1 MADNKTNI
9 ESPSVEQLIPQQLV
23 GDSQALIEF
32 LKEYYKFL
40 NQDQEPTQVINTIV
54 QNRDLDDAVDAY
66 IDMVRKE
73 LGYGMATQLEANKV
87 NLYKHIG
94 EFYRAKGSIDSF
106 KLLFRLLFNKSV
118 EISLPKEQIL
128 VASDGRWVQQTS
140 LFTDIS
146 AGIPFDLVNTFVDIV
161 NTDGSTV
168 KVEVERVRHYQ
179 EGIYELV
186 VSRFFVGNILN
197 NATFTSSGVTG
208 TVINSLSGFKIDYS
222 GQKFK
227 VGQLLDVV
235 HGQAIGTKIKVTS
248 VNVSGGITGLEFL
261 SFGVGYPEDFTS
273 QLVPVGFDYSFSFD
287 SNTDTYTGSLNDQVS
302 SSEFLYLEINPYT
315 SDVQPYFAEVYLEG
329 QRAVSTIGAQGIE
342 NSDVNQQDLTEAD
355 AETLTTLQSL
365 YPNRAIVSFKNT
377 PVSRYAGS
385 YSTNKG
391 FLSDDIYLQDN
402 FYYQQFSYVI
412 KTDEQFSTY
421 EGLVK
426 QTIHP
431 SGMVMFGEFEI
442 TNELDASSVIALLA
456 TLFRTGLQDVIQTSE
471 STFDKTIIKSPPLD
485 QDEVFTSQFVYY
497 EFTKPLEEIVLVP
510 DDDFYELTK
519 PEVDEIFSIEA
530 IQDFHVT
537 KPLINEVIAEDTSL
551 LETLDAYALDYF
563 RQDYSEGLI
572 YDTTLGFY
580 WELTKPFV
588 EEQFATETTFEFN
601 VTLSKTDELV
611 TSQTVDYELT
621 KPLAHNVN
629 TQFEDYSTVFTKPLE
644 NESKAWSTKFT
655 DYDQEV
661 YILDSEPNGN
671 DYFLDDY
678 VEYVNIPIFDIE
690 TQKPFYETLNISNAD
705 VYSPELTKPFTEI
718 MTTTTT
724 TFEFEIG
731 KNILDDVAATEDR
744 FFTDP
749 ENSDIYVEAQND
761 PDSDNA
767 AGYFAQYYVEDINVP
782 LLEKSITKPL
792 LDSINSIEG
801 GLVALN
807 PYATVHFFDGYFE
820 EDYIEG
826 SRAIS

>member
-1 MADNKTNI
+1 
-9 ESPSVEQLIPQQLV
+9 
-23 GDSQALIEF
+23 
-32 LKEYYKFL
+32 
-40 NQDQEPTQVINTIV
+40 
-54 QNRDLDDAVDAY
+54 
-66 IDMVRKE
+66 
-73 LGYGMATQLEANKV
+73 
-87 NLYKHIG
+87 
-94 EFYRAKGSIDSF
+94 
-106 KLLFRLLFNKSV
+106 
-118 EISLPKEQIL
+118 
-128 VASDGRWVQQTS
+128 
-140 LFTDIS
+140 
-146 AGIPFDLVNTFVDIV
+146 
-161 NTDGSTV
+161 
-168 KVEVERVRHYQ
+168 
-179 EGIYELV
+179 
-186 VSRFFVGNILN
+186 
-197 NATFTSSGVTG
+197 
-208 TVINSLSGFKIDYS
+208 
-222 GQKFK
+222 
-227 VGQLLDVV
+227 
-235 HGQAIGTKIKVTS
+235 
-248 VNVSGGITGLEFL
+248 
-261 SFGVGYPEDFTS
+261 
-273 QLVPVGFDYSFSFD
+273 
-287 SNTDTYTGSLNDQVS
+287 
-302 SSEFLYLEINPYT
+302 
-315 SDVQPYFAEVYLEG
+315 
-329 QRAVSTIGAQGIE
+329 
-342 NSDVNQQDLTEAD
+342 
-355 AETLTTLQSL
+355 
-365 YPNRAIVSFKNT
+365 
-377 PVSRYAGS
+377 
-385 YSTNKG
+385 
-391 FLSDDIYLQDN
+391 
-402 FYYQQFSYVI
+402 
-412 KTDEQFSTY
+412 
-421 EGLVK
+421 
-426 QTIHP
+426 
-431 SGMVMFGEFEI
+431 MVMFGEFEI

-456 TLFRTGLQDVIQTSE
+456 TLFRTGFQDVIETSE

-530 IQDFHVT
+530 IQDFHIT
-537 KPLINEVIAEDTSL
+537 KPLISEVIAEDTSL
-551 LETLDAYALDYF
+551 LETANAYALDYF

-580 WELTKPFV
+580 WELTKPFT

-601 VTLSKTDELV
+601 VTLSKEDELI

-621 KPLAHNVN
+621 KPLSHSVI
-629 TQFEDYSTVFTKPLE
+629 TS
-644 NESKAWSTKFT
+644 ESVTIARVKAIADSIKAFSIKFT
-655 DYDQEV
+655 DYDQEI
-661 YILDSEPNGN
+661 YILDSEPNEN

>member
-1 MADNKTNI
+1 
-9 ESPSVEQLIPQQLV
+9 
-23 GDSQALIEF
+23 
-32 LKEYYKFL
+32 
-40 NQDQEPTQVINTIV
+40 
-54 QNRDLDDAVDAY
+54 
-66 IDMVRKE
+66 
-73 LGYGMATQLEANKV
+73 
-87 NLYKHIG
+87 
-94 EFYRAKGSIDSF
+94 
-106 KLLFRLLFNKSV
+106 
-118 EISLPKEQIL
+118 
-128 VASDGRWVQQTS
+128 
-140 LFTDIS
+140 
-146 AGIPFDLVNTFVDIV
+146 
-161 NTDGSTV
+161 
-168 KVEVERVRHYQ
+168 
-179 EGIYELV
+179 
-186 VSRFFVGNILN
+186 
-197 NATFTSSGVTG
+197 
-208 TVINSLSGFKIDYS
+208 
-222 GQKFK
+222 
-227 VGQLLDVV
+227 
-235 HGQAIGTKIKVTS
+235 
-248 VNVSGGITGLEFL
+248 
-261 SFGVGYPEDFTS
+261 
-273 QLVPVGFDYSFSFD
+273 
-287 SNTDTYTGSLNDQVS
+287 
-302 SSEFLYLEINPYT
+302 
-315 SDVQPYFAEVYLEG
+315 
-329 QRAVSTIGAQGIE
+329 
-342 NSDVNQQDLTEAD
+342 
-355 AETLTTLQSL
+355 
-365 YPNRAIVSFKNT
+365 
-377 PVSRYAGS
+377 
-385 YSTNKG
+385 
-391 FLSDDIYLQDN
+391 
-402 FYYQQFSYVI
+402 
-412 KTDEQFSTY
+412 
-421 EGLVK
+421 
-426 QTIHP
+426 
-431 SGMVMFGEFEI
+431 MVMFGEFEI